1 MKLSAKGSIWD
12 SYINGFQSYLELEKS
27 LATNSVESYLSDVD
41 KLYRFFNQI
50 RQKTITIKEITFFDL
65 QEFIKWINEIGL
77 GARTQARII
86 SGIKAFFK
94 YLLLEDVIVKDP
106 SELLETPNL
115 GRKLPDT
122 LTVDEIDLMIAA
134 IDRSTSEGERNVA
147 IIEVLY
153 GCGLRASELVNLKL
167 SEIFWNEGFIRVI
180 GKGNKQ
186 RLVPY
191 GEVVEKHLLL
201 YIHQIRSHQTIKKGM
216 EDFVFLNRRGSAL
229 SRVMVF
235 LIVKDLVAKAGIQKN
250 ISPHTLRHSFAT
262 HLVEGGADLRAVQE
276 MLGHESITTT
286 EIYTHLD
293 RTYLKQ
299 VMNEFHPLNKMMK

>member
-27 LATNSVESYLSDVD
+27 LASNSVESYLSDVD
-41 KLYRFFNQI
+41 KLYRYFNQVCQQN
-50 RQKTITIKEITFFDL
+50 RSLKEITFKDL

-94 YLLLEDVIVKDP
+94 YLLLEDVINKDP

-122 LTVDEIDLMIAA
+122 LSVDEIDLMIAA
-134 IDRSTSEGERNVA
+134 IDRSTPEGERNVA

-167 SEIFWNEGFIRVI
+167 SEIFWNEGFIRII

-191 GEVVEKHLLL
+191 GEVVEKYLQL
-201 YIHQIRSHQTIKKGM
+201 YIHQIRSHQSIKKGM
-216 EDFVFLNRRGSAL
+216 EDIVFLNRRGSAL

-235 LIVKDLVAKAGIQKN
+235 IIVKDLVAKAGIQKN

-299 VMNEFHPLNKMMK
+299 VINDFHPLNKGC